1 MSYLVSAKPLSPFG
15 VEPGGVGALPGGW
28 VTVTPPLAWAEG
40 LLTQGHPPFSSS
52 SSAHLRLRGSRG
64 PGKQEQEEQEEV
76 GRSRGAETKEKE
88 EEEEGGTEEEE
99 GWQERRRR
107 DGGGAV
113 HLQIKFVIQAS
124 DGPTARD

>member
-1 MSYLVSAKPLSPFG
+1 M
-15 VEPGGVGALPGGW
+15 PGGR
-28 VTVTPPLAWAEG
+28 VTMTPPVAWAEG
-40 LLTQGHPPFSSS
+40 LLTQGHPPPSPS
-52 SSAHLRLRGSRG
+52 SSAHRPLRGPGG

-76 GRSRGAETKEKE
+76 GRSRGVGRKEKE
-88 EEEEGGTEEEE
+88 EERGTEEEG

>member
-15 VEPGGVGALPGGW
+15 VERGGVGALPGGW
-28 VTVTPPLAWAEG
+28 VNMTPPPAWAEG
-40 LLTQGHPPFSSS
+40 LLTQGHPPPSPSSS
-52 SSAHLRLRGSRG
+52 THCPLRGPRG
-64 PGKQEQEEQEEV
+64 GGKPGQEEQEEV
-76 GRSRGAETKEKE
+76 GRSQGQGRKGKEEAGKE
-88 EEEEGGTEEEE
+88 EEEG

-107 DGGGAV
+107 VGGGAV

>member
-15 VEPGGVGALPGGW
+15 VEHGAVGALPSGW
-28 VTVTPPLAWAEG
+28 VNMTPPLAWAEG
-40 LLTQGHPPFSSS
+40 LLTQGHPLPTPSSTTTPS
-52 SSAHLRLRGSRG
+52 RGLRGKQ
-64 PGKQEQEEQEEV
+64 KQENRKQRSKSS
-76 GRSRGAETKEKE
+76 GRKRRKGRL
-88 EEEEGGTEEEE
+88 EG
-99 GWQERRRR
+99 RRRPDG